1 MQSTAEDCFKPEDS
15 LIWRYFGTA
24 GDKDN
29 DYCVPDGPFTEQTK
43 GRCIKRQW
51 LEGKKIAPWYCPELE
66 NMFIRMKFNM
76 GIMYFFI
83 LGYHFHQHLNVGG
96 YNGQMSVVYAPY
108 E

>member
-1 MQSTAEDCFKPEDS
+1 M
-15 LIWRYFGTA
+15 IWHYFGTA

-43 GRCIKRQW
+43 ERCIKRQW

-66 NMFIRMKFNM
+66 NMFFTVKNM
-76 GIMYFFI
+76 IFSLDFMYFTA

-96 YNGQMSVVYAPY
+96 VNGHMSTMYAPY